1 VDDRVEQILKRL
13 DEPNVPIL
21 KLLDECRSGS
31 SEYDRLWRE
40 HPELYD
46 RFTELLIQKGHA
58 ARAFDLARE
67 RWRHIGIRSGEED
80 QVPEGPEI
88 RYRLA
93 LAVARG
99 GNPAYAERLLKPI
112 LSAARQSDAMP
123 VALRVKIVA
132 LRGRIE
138 KDLADTDPARLSKAI
153 EWYREAAAI
162 PGAAELPDRATYP
175 LVNLANLLRV
185 IGRVEEAR
193 DVAAEVVRRAKPLA
207 ATAAP
212 NDHWIHATLGE
223 ASLILDDRDASLE
236 HYRRAVAIMNDRRL
250 DGDLITMR
258 RNVLRLAKVGAVADI
273 EWIEEHVGSVVVFSG
288 HMIDAPDRARRGLA
302 PRFPQSA
309 ELEGAVRHQIVH
321 HLQARNAKVGFS
333 SLACGSDILFAEV
346 MLEREAEL
354 HVVLPFAKDDFV
366 RTSVTFGSAMP
377 AWENWRRRFEA
388 VLQAVGRDRIH
399 YATTEPYLDTPALF
413 EFVNTVTQGLAVLRA
428 RERSVPPH
436 ALTVL
441 DTASTALAGGTKYF
455 LEEWRQANHTV
466 DVVELGIL
474 RDAAKLATA
483 PPPKPRPPAREPDAT
498 GLIQRTIKAIL
509 FADVEGYSKIPDA
522 DLQSFLFN
530 YGELLQDLFR
540 LPIGDRALYANTWG
554 DGLHVVFEHV
564 TDAAEFATTL
574 LNPLPAL
581 GRGWESLGFDVG
593 APVRVAL
600 HAGPV
605 YRIPDIFQDR
615 DGYSG
620 EHVSRAARIEPVT
633 MPGCAYAS
641 EQFAAL
647 LAIHDRDRRFR
658 CDSVGIH
665 ELAKN
670 YDRCPLYQI
679 QRAAG

>member
-1 VDDRVEQILKRL
+1 VDDRVERIFKRL

-31 SEYDRLWRE
+31 SEYDRLWRD

-80 QVPEGPEI
+80 QVPEGPVI
-88 RYRLA
+88 RYKLA

-112 LSAARQSDAMP
+112 LAAARQSDAMP
-123 VALRVKIVA
+123 LALRVKIIA

-138 KDLADTDPARLSKAI
+138 KDRADSDPARLTEAI
-153 EWYREAAAI
+153 GWYREAAEI
-162 PGAAELPDRATYP
+162 PGAAELPDRGTYP
-175 LVNLANLLRV
+175 LVNLAMLLRV
-185 IGRVEEAR
+185 VGKVDEAR
-193 DVAAEVVRRAKPLA
+193 TVAEEVLRRAAPVA
-207 ATAAP
+207 VATP
-212 NDHWIHATLGE
+212 DDHWIHATLGE
-223 ASLILDDRDASLE
+223 ASLILDQRDDALE
-236 HYRRAVAIMNDRRL
+236 HYRRAVVIMTERRL
-250 DGDLITMR
+250 DGDLIAMR
-258 RNVLRLAKVGAVADI
+258 RNVLRLAQVGAAADI
-273 EWIEEHVGSVVVFSG
+273 DWIEEHIGSVVVFSG
-288 HMIDAPDRARRGLA
+288 HMIDAPDRARRGL
-302 PRFPQSA
+302 PSRFPQSA
-309 ELEGAVRHQIVH
+309 ELERAVRHQIVH
-321 HLQARNAKVGFS
+321 HLIARNAKVGFS
-333 SLACGSDILFAEV
+333 SLACGSDILFAEA
-346 MLEREAEL
+346 MLERDAEL

-377 AWENWRRRFEA
+377 AWENWRRRFEK
-388 VLQAVGRDRIH
+388 VLETIGRDRIH
-399 YATTEPYLDTPALF
+399 YATTEPYLDTIALF
-413 EFVNTVTQGLAVLRA
+413 DFVNTVTQGLAVLRA

-441 DTASTALAGGTKYF
+441 DESSALLTGGTRYF
-455 LEEWRQANHTV
+455 LDAWQQSGYSV
-466 DVVELGIL
+466 DLVKLDVL
-474 RDAAKLATA
+474 RDAARLASA
-483 PPPKPRPPAREPDAT
+483 PPPAPKPAAAPAAT
-498 GLIQRTIKAIL
+498 GMIQRTIKAIL
-509 FADVEGYSKIPDA
+509 FADVEGYSKIPDS
-522 DLQSFLFN
+522 DLQTFLFN

-540 LPIGDRALYANTWG
+540 LPIGDKALYANTWG
-554 DGLHVVFEHV
+554 DGLHVVFEDV
-564 TDAAEFATTL
+564 TDAADFATTL
-574 LNPLPAL
+574 LDPLMAL

-647 LAIHDRDRRFR
+647 LAIQDRERRFR
-658 CDSVGIH
+658 CESVGIH

-679 QRAAG
+679 QRSTG